1 MRARFVVRGRVQGV
15 YYRVTA
21 ADHARML
28 DLTGRVW
35 NRDDGSV
42 ELVAEGS
49 AEALGQLEG
58 WLQRGPSLADVSEV
72 ERTDLDGDVRYSSF
86 GVSRGPAE

>member
-1 MRARFVVRGRVQGV
+1 MRARFIVRGRVQGV

-35 NRDDGSV
+35 NREDGSV

-72 ERTDLDGDVRYSSF
+72 ERTDLDGDPRYSGF